1 MNETDDSL
9 SERVLI
15 LAPQGRDAFVAERIL
30 SEAGLV
36 AEICRDLFTLQGELD
51 LGAGV
56 TLLTDDAIRNA
67 DLKGLAGWVGMQPPW
82 SDFPFVLLTERG
94 GGLERN
100 PAAERQMATMG
111 NISFLERPF

>member
-1 MNETDDSL
+1 MNETHDNL

-36 AEICRDLFTLQGELD
+36 AEICSDLFKLQEKLH
-51 LGAGV
+51 LGAGAA
-56 TLLTDDAIRNA
+56 LLTDDAIHNA
-67 DLKGLAGWVGMQPPW
+67 DLKGLAGWVGTQPPW

-100 PAAERQMATMG
+100 PAAERTG
-111 NISFLERPF
+111 GRRVTK